1 MDPGNLWWILGA
13 CDGPWESVVDPSNLW
28 WTPGACEPV
37 MMDPWS
43 LLVFSV

>member
-1 MDPGNLWWILGA
+1 MDPGSLWWTLGI